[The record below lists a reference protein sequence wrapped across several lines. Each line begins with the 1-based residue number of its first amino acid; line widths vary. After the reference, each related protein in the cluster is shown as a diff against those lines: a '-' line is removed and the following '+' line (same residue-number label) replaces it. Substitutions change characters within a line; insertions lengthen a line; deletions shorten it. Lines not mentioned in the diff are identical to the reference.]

1 LKDAEVAESKEDA
14 ANALAEDK
22 AREEHAIALE
32 LKYE

>member
-1 LKDAEVAESKEDA
+1 MKAAEKAEKEDA
-14 ANALAEDK
+14 KARALAEDK